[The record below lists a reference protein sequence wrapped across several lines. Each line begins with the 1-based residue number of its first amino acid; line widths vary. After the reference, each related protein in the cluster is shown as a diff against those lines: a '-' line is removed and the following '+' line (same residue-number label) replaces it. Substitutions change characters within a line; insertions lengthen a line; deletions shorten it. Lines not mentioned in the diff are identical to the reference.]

1 MLLLKSWSLSFLAGA
16 QFALPCNRYLN
27 FMPKS
32 LIDKKQIIW
41 TRARNER
48 TGSGYQIRNTDCQVL
63 SMNLLWNLRDV
74 ATPSP
79 RQCSYRTLL
88 KDWAEVTDVLS
99 QILVPFFPV
108 KHRAMP
114 IKKTHESPLYTQSA
128 TKGFFQF
135 LGLKPISKI
144 HFQIRPFLEIIC
156 LHKWSTEETLRRS
169 DRSA

>member
-16 QFALPCNRYLN
+16 QFALPRNRYLN

-108 KHRAMP
+108 KYRAMP

-128 TKGFFQF
+128 TKGFFSISWPKTYFQDPF
-135 LGLKPISKI
+135 SDQTVLGDYLS
-144 HFQIRPFLEIIC
+144 
-156 LHKWSTEETLRRS
+156 S
-169 DRSA
+169 

>member
-1 MLLLKSWSLSFLAGA
+1 MTEL
-16 QFALPCNRYLN
+16 RVLN
-27 FMPKS
+27 CPLQTLPKS
-32 LIDKKQIIW
+32 LIDKKRIIW
-41 TRARNER
+41 TRAWNER
-48 TGSGYQIRNTDCQVL
+48 TGSGYQIQNTDCQVL

-108 KHRAMP
+108 KYRAMP
-114 IKKTHESPLYTQSA
+114 IKKTHDSPLYTQSA
-128 TKGFFQF
+128 TKGFFS
-135 LGLKPISKI
+135 ISWPKAY
-144 HFQIRPFLEIIC
+144 FQDPFSDQIRSFLEIIC